1 MARLAPLLILLVG
14 LGAAALPARAADERN
29 GEVEVTVRISGD
41 DVQVTASYT
50 VDVTP
55 QEAWAVLTD
64 FDNMAR
70 FVSNLETSEVVSRQD
85 NVVRVRTKGAARFGP
100 LHFPFEAV
108 RELTLTPYER
118 IQSRQVSGTL
128 KRFEG
133 VTQLIPTAQGTRI
146 TYRGDST
153 SNQSIP
159 PIVGPSFIK
168 SETEEQFN
176 EMRTEILR
184 RRLEAGR
191 KNR

>member
-1 MARLAPLLILLVG
+1 VTRLATLLFLVFS
-14 LGAAALPARAADERN
+14 LTVPAWAADERN
-29 GEVEVTVRISGD
+29 SEVEVTVRVSGD
-41 DVQVTASYT
+41 DVQVTAAFT
-50 VDVTP
+50 VDATP

-70 FVSNLETSEVVSRQD
+70 FVSNLETSEVLSRQG

-108 RELTLTPYER
+108 RELMLTPFER
-118 IQSRQVSGTL
+118 IQSKQVSGTL

-133 VTQLIPTAQGTRI
+133 ETRITPAAQGTRI
-146 TYRGDST
+146 SYRGDST

-176 EMRTEILR
+176 EMQTEILR
-184 RRLEAGR
+184 RRMEAR
-191 KNR
+191 KNK